1 MHDSLSVVIAR
12 ESGQSNNLGR
22 SMHNGWGNDV
32 DFGFSEEQTLLRDS
46 VRKLME
52 RVATPEFIKRHD
64 REQAYPYALY
74 DAWAEAGLLRLPF
87 PEAYGGLGGSVID
100 MAIIAEELSR
110 TSADFY
116 MAFASSTFCG
126 LNILRKASE
135 EQKRHWLPKLL
146 SGEIR
151 MAISISEP
159 EAGSDVGAI
168 RTTARRDGNEWVIS
182 GQKLW
187 CSGAGARNAVINV
200 YVKTDPKAP
209 YRQGMSLFL
218 VDNDTPG
225 VELRKLDMLGRR
237 CTGTYEIF
245 FNDARVSPDRLV
257 GGENRGWDC
266 LLSGLQMERVCV
278 AAGNCGAAAAVVDM
292 ALQYAKERKQF
303 GRPIGSFQAIAHM
316 LADMATEVEA
326 ARTLMWRAAWLVASG
341 QDALREISMAKLL
354 ASETYAKVANLGM
367 QILGGYG
374 YTMEFDMQRHF
385 RDSRVATVAA
395 GTSQIQRNLIANLM
409 GLKVQ

>member
-1 MHDSLSVVIAR
+1 
-12 ESGQSNNLGR
+12 
-22 SMHNGWGNDV
+22 V
-32 DFGFSEEQTLLRDS
+32 DFNFTEEQRLLRDS
-46 VRKLME
+46 VRKLMD
-52 RVATPEFIKRHD
+52 RVATPEYIKRHD
-64 REQAYPYALY
+64 REQVYPYELY

-110 TSADFY
+110 KSADFY
-116 MAFASSTFCG
+116 MAFAGSMFCG

-146 SGEIR
+146 SGEVR

-159 EAGSDVGAI
+159 EAGSDVGAM
-168 RTTARRDGNEWVIS
+168 RTSARRDGEDWVIS

-187 CSGAGARNAVINV
+187 SSGAGARKAVINV
-200 YVKTDPKAP
+200 YVKTDPKMH

-218 VDNDTPG
+218 VDNTTPG

-245 FNDARVSPDRLV
+245 FNDARVAADRLI
-257 GGENRGWDC
+257 GGENKGWDC
-266 LLSGLQMERVCV
+266 LLSGLQVERVCS
-278 AAGNCGAAAAVVDM
+278 AAGNCGAAQAVVEL

-316 LADMATEVEA
+316 LADMQTEVEA
-326 ARTLMWRAAWLVASG
+326 ARTLMWRAAWMVSSG

-354 ASETYAKVANLGM
+354 SSETYAKVANLGM

-385 RDSRVATVAA
+385 RDSRASTIAA
-395 GTSQIQRNLIANLM
+395 GTSQIQRNLIAGLM